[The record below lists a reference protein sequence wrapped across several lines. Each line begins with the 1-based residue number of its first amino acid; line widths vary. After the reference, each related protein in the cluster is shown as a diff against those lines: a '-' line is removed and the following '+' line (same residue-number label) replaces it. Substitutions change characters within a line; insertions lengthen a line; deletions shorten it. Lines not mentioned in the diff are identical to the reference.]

1 MAKISIEDID
11 EAKENGIVKIWWW
24 KTGSEL
30 NERWESREPIWNI
43 LTPYFIYKLLTEQ
56 EITVSDEVI
65 KDNFTKIS

>member
-24 KTGSEL
+24 KSGSNP
-30 NERWESREPIWNI
+30 NEQWISNESLWNI
-43 LTPYFIYKLLTEQ
+43 LTPYFIYKLLTDQ

-65 KDNFTKIS
+65 TDNFTKLT